1 MKRFA
6 SIGLAAA
13 AVVAL
18 VVIAHVRLANARV
31 ARRTWP
37 VMGTVAA
44 LSLRGGGQGLDAVQ
58 DEVRRVYERVND
70 RLSAW
75 NPASEL
81 SRVARADGTN
91 WLADVSADMRPCYDA
106 AIRLAAQSGRAFNP
120 AVGAKLRAL
129 GVSGGGAYADF
140 DLGAIAKGFAVD
152 LAAEAIER
160 RGGVTDLLLDLGGN
174 LRVVGGGTWRTGVRN
189 PFGGKGECVAVVALT
204 NGESIATS
212 GNYERFIERDG
223 MRYSH
228 ILDGR
233 TGEPTHGVAGVTVIA
248 PRALGAM
255 GADGLSTT
263 LFILGPADGAG
274 FLARHHPAAQ
284 ALWIPDTPERPR
296 LLVTPNLASRLANAR
311 WPMEVVRTA
320 SDGRASRRD

>member
-1 MKRFA
+1 MKKQM
-6 SIGLAAA
+6 SIALAAV
-13 AVVAL
+13 AVAAL
-18 VVIAHVRLANARV
+18 VVAAHVRLANARV
-31 ARRTWP
+31 IRRTWP
-37 VMGTVAA
+37 VMGTVAT
-44 LSLRGGGQGLDAVQ
+44 LSLRGGEQGLDAAQ
-58 DEVRRVYERVND
+58 ELVRRVYDHVND

-75 NPASEL
+75 NPDSEL
-81 SRVARADGTN
+81 SRIARADGTN

-106 AIRLAAQSGRAFNP
+106 AIHLADQSGRAFNP
-120 AVGAKLRAL
+120 AVGARLRAL
-129 GVSGGGAYADF
+129 GVSSGGAYADF

-152 LAAEAIER
+152 LAAEAVER
-160 RGGVTDLLLDLGGN
+160 TNNVPDLLVDIGGN

-189 PFGGKGECVAVVALT
+189 PFGGKGEYVAVVALT
-204 NGESIATS
+204 NGESAATS

-233 TGEPTHGVAGVTVIA
+233 TGEPTHGVAGVTVIT
-248 PRALGAM
+248 PRTLGAM

-263 LFILGPADGAG
+263 LFILGPADGAA
-274 FLARHHPAAQ
+274 FLARHYPAAQ

-296 LLVTPNLASRLANAR
+296 LLVTPNLAPRLVNVR